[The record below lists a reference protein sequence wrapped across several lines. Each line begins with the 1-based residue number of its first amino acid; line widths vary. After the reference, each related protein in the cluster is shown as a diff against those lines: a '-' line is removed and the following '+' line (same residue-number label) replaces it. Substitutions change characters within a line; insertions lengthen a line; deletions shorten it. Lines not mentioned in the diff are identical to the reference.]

1 MKLSTNTIIIALG
14 AVILGFLAL
23 ITVGLLVAPFSAK
36 PVDSQATVQAIV
48 AQTMAALQNVPV
60 SIPQTGST
68 SPTPTLRPIG
78 GSSLTVA
85 MLQNAQYHSKTWGDY
100 QLADGIFYRPTSA
113 PGETPELYSTQLY
126 LPTFGDLNSD
136 GTDDAAYLHIL
147 RETLPKLM
155 DKVQPDLVFYQS
167 GVDVLASD
175 KLGRLSLSLHGCR
188 ERDRTV
194 FETCRRNAV
203 PVVACMGGGYSP
215 RVADIVE
222 AHANTFRMAQE
233 TFF

>member
-23 ITVGLLVAPFSAK
+23 ITIGLLVAPFSAK

-48 AQTMAALQNVPV
+48 VQTMAALQNVPL
-60 SIPQTGST
+60 SIPQTGNT

-136 GTDDAAYLHIL
+136 GVDDAAVIL
-147 RETLPKLM
+147 ITQNGGNGSSKELAIVLAQGDTIYNVATVDLGFM
-155 DKVQPDLVFYQS
+155 VAVDKMQVQS
-167 GVDVLASD
+167 GTVTLDVRV
-175 KLGRLSLSLHGCR
+175 LGPNDGLCCPSQLETWHFRLENNQLVQ
-188 ERDRTV
+188 T
-194 FETCRRNAV
+194 
-203 PVVACMGGGYSP
+203 P
-215 RVADIVE
+215 
-222 AHANTFRMAQE
+222 
-233 TFF
+233 

>member
-23 ITVGLLVAPFSAK
+23 ITIGLLVAPFSAK
-36 PVDSQATVQAIV
+36 PVDSQTTVQAIV
-48 AQTMAALQNVPV
+48 VQTMAALQNVPI
-60 SIPQTGST
+60 SIPQTGIT

-85 MLQNAQYHSKTWGDY
+85 MLQNTQYHSKTWGDY

-136 GTDDAAYLHIL
+136 GVDDAAVIL
-147 RETLPKLM
+147 ITQNGGNGSSKELAIVLAQGDTIYNVATVDLGFM
-155 DKVQPDLVFYQS
+155 VAVDKMQVQS
-167 GVDVLASD
+167 GTVTLDVRV
-175 KLGRLSLSLHGCR
+175 LGPNDGLCCPSQLETWHFRLENNQLVQ
-188 ERDRTV
+188 T
-194 FETCRRNAV
+194 
-203 PVVACMGGGYSP
+203 P
-215 RVADIVE
+215 
-222 AHANTFRMAQE
+222 
-233 TFF
+233 

>member
-23 ITVGLLVAPFSAK
+23 ITIGLLVAPFSAK
-36 PVDSQATVQAIV
+36 PVDSQATVQVIV

-100 QLADGIFYRPTSA
+100 QLADGIFYRPMSA

-136 GTDDAAYLHIL
+136 GADDAAVIL
-147 RETLPKLM
+147 LTQNGGNGSSKELAI
-155 DKVQPDLVFYQS
+155 
-167 GVDVLASD
+167 VLAQGDIIYNVATVDLGFMVAVD
-175 KLGRLSLSLHGCR
+175 KMQIQSETITLDVRVLGPNDGLCCPSQLETWHFRLENNQLIQ
-188 ERDRTV
+188 T
-194 FETCRRNAV
+194 
-203 PVVACMGGGYSP
+203 P
-215 RVADIVE
+215 
-222 AHANTFRMAQE
+222 
-233 TFF
+233 